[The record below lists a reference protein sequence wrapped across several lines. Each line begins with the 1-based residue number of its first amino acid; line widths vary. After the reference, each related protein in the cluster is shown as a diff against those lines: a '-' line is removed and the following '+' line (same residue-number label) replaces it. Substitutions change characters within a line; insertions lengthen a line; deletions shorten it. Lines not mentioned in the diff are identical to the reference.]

1 MKKIILGLVLGL
13 LLSACATK
21 TYRTG
26 SYSEF
31 VRLAKAD
38 GYTYF
43 AQAHMPKFIF
53 KDGPSD
59 TVHSDYGSSG
69 GASTAS
75 QQEANRFALKRCNHE
90 DCILSRIG
98 DEITLDARNIMRE
111 KIRLAVIEKE
121 NIERSAAIEKER
133 IANYKNKNS
142 TRIKKAEND
151 GVSRGNIDYCISSFY
166 NDDIEACFERQK
178 VNLASNKNSYS
189 VADQSTEEYQKFI
202 NENPGYKF
210 YIWAQAKDLET
221 GGAYAADNNK
231 ANATRAAINACNV
244 TNVNCIVVYEN
255 KLFVKELSII
265 NYYLAK
271 CEKFGFK
278 RNTDKIASC
287 AFDLYKSEKLS
298 NNKNS
303 QLSENKNIGNNNSEM
318 EEKINRNS
326 EILEKLNNAENTRTT
341 NNQLRVACKFLGTC

>member
-1 MKKIILGLVLGL
+1 M

-21 TYRTG
+21 TYQTG
-26 SYSEF
+26 SYSEY
-31 VRLAKAD
+31 VRLTKAD

-43 AQAHMPKFIF
+43 AQAHIPKFIF

-59 TVHSDYGSSG
+59 RIHSDYGSG
-69 GASTAS
+69 YAAYTVS
-75 QQEANRFALKRCNHE
+75 QQEANRIALKRCNHK

-121 NIERSAAIEKER
+121 NIEKSAAIEKER

-189 VADQSTEEYQKFI
+189 VADQSTDK
-202 NENPGYKF
+202 YKK
-210 YIWAQAKDLET
+210 QCVE
-221 GGAYAADNNK
+221 
-231 ANATRAAINACNV
+231 
-244 TNVNCIVVYEN
+244 
-255 KLFVKELSII
+255 
-265 NYYLAK
+265 
-271 CEKFGFK
+271 FGFK
-278 RNTDKIASC
+278 AGTDNYGNCILRLMELASI
-287 AFDLYKSEKLS
+287 KS
-298 NNKNS
+298 NNPNVVI
-303 QLSENKNIGNNNSEM
+303 QNNSNNDAIAEQM
-318 EEKINRNS
+318 ERAN
-326 EILEKLNNAENTRTT
+326 EI
-341 NNQLRVACKFLGTC
+341 

>member
-31 VRLAKAD
+31 VRLTKAD

-59 TVHSDYGSSG
+59 TSHSDYGSSG

-75 QQEANRFALKRCNHE
+75 QQEANRIALKRCNHE

-121 NIERSAAIEKER
+121 NIEKSAAIEKER

-189 VADQSTEEYQKFI
+189 VADQSTDK
-202 NENPGYKF
+202 YKK
-210 YIWAQAKDLET
+210 QCVE
-221 GGAYAADNNK
+221 
-231 ANATRAAINACNV
+231 
-244 TNVNCIVVYEN
+244 
-255 KLFVKELSII
+255 
-265 NYYLAK
+265 
-271 CEKFGFK
+271 FGFK
-278 RNTDKIASC
+278 AGTDNYGNCILRLMELASIKSNNPNVVIQNNSNNDAIAEQMER
-287 AFDLYKSEKLS
+287 ANEIEKNKVLLGISEKLLTKPQS
-298 NNKNS
+298 RSTNC
-303 QLSENKNIGNNNSEM
+303 
-318 EEKINRNS
+318 
-326 EILEKLNNAENTRTT
+326 RTT
-341 NNQLRVACKFLGTC
+341 VFGNILNTNCN

>member
-1 MKKIILGLVLGL
+1 MKKIVLGLVLGL

-98 DEITLDARNIMRE
+98 DEITLDAQNIMRE

-121 NIERSAAIEKER
+121 NIEKSAAIEKER

-189 VADQSTEEYQKFI
+189 VADQSTDK
-202 NENPGYKF
+202 YKK
-210 YIWAQAKDLET
+210 QCVE
-221 GGAYAADNNK
+221 
-231 ANATRAAINACNV
+231 
-244 TNVNCIVVYEN
+244 
-255 KLFVKELSII
+255 
-265 NYYLAK
+265 
-271 CEKFGFK
+271 FGFK
-278 RNTDKIASC
+278 AGTDNYGNCILRLMELASIKSNNPNVVIQNNSNNDAIAEQMER
-287 AFDLYKSEKLS
+287 ANEIEKNKVLLGISEKLLTKPQS
-298 NNKNS
+298 RSTNC
-303 QLSENKNIGNNNSEM
+303 
-318 EEKINRNS
+318 
-326 EILEKLNNAENTRTT
+326 RTT
-341 NNQLRVACKFLGTC
+341 VFGNILNTNCN

>member
-1 MKKIILGLVLGL
+1 MKKLICIFVLGL

-21 TYRTG
+21 KYQTG
-26 SYSEF
+26 SYSEY
-31 VRLAKAD
+31 VRLTKAD

-59 TVHSDYGSSG
+59 RIHSDYGSG
-69 GASTAS
+69 YAAHTVS
-75 QQEANRFALKRCNHE
+75 QQEANRLALKRCNHE

-142 TRIKKAEND
+142 TRIKKAENE

-166 NDDIEACFERQK
+166 NDDIEVCFDRHK

-189 VADQSTEEYQKFI
+189 VADQSTNK
-202 NENPGYKF
+202 YKK
-210 YIWAQAKDLET
+210 QCVE
-221 GGAYAADNNK
+221 
-231 ANATRAAINACNV
+231 
-244 TNVNCIVVYEN
+244 
-255 KLFVKELSII
+255 
-265 NYYLAK
+265 
-271 CEKFGFK
+271 FGFK
-278 RNTDKIASC
+278 AGTDNYGNCILRLMELASVKTNNPNVVIQNNSNSDAIAEQIER
-287 AFDLYKSEKLS
+287 ANEIEKNKVLLGISEKLLTKPQS
-298 NNKNS
+298 RSTNC
-303 QLSENKNIGNNNSEM
+303 
-318 EEKINRNS
+318 
-326 EILEKLNNAENTRTT
+326 RTT
-341 NNQLRVACKFLGTC
+341 VFGNIFNTNCN